1 MLVLAAFVAG
11 ACASNPKPA
20 TGVQVASGVGVVGP
34 TMSAE
39 TRTALATAD
48 SAARAFAPADVEFMQ
63 GMIPHHAQAVIM
75 AQWAPTH
82 GARADVKRLCERII
96 AAQTDEISMMRR
108 WLRERSQVVP
118 DSMSTRHKMTMG
130 GQVHEMMMPGM
141 LSDEEMAALDKARG
155 SAWDRLFLEGMIR
168 HHRGAIAMVE
178 TLLSHGNAGHDET
191 VFRFANDVVSDQS
204 AEIIMMLRM
213 LETVP

>member
-1 MLVLAAFVAG
+1 MVA
-11 ACASNPKPA
+11 ACASNPKPS
-20 TGVQVASGVGVVGP
+20 TGVQVAAGVGVVGP

-108 WLRERSQVVP
+108 WLRERNQTVP
-118 DSMSTRHKMTMG
+118 DSMSTRHKMQMG

-141 LSDEEMAALDKARG
+141 LSDEELAALDKARG

-168 HHRGAIAMVE
+168 HHRGAIQMVE
-178 TLLSHGNAGHDET
+178 ELLSHGNAGHDET

-213 LETVP
+213 LETVPQ